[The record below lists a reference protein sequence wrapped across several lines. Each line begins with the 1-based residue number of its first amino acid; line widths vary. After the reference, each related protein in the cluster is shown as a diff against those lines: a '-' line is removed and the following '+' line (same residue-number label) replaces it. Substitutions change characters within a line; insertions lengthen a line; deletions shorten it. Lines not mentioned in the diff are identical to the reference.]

1 METIKITSCAALI
14 CGAVLLMSSCVKDDV
29 YRTPHPTQGALL
41 VTTDWSDRSSESVQP
56 VSYLLRVSGRS
67 GMSDEQSVKGNTN
80 LYHALLEPESY
91 ELLVYNVP
99 ESITVSGDIAT
110 VTAAGRN
117 GIEALPGYLFSA
129 VQALDM
135 AKDDTLSVMVKMRQR
150 IRQLT
155 LVLKLKEGDHN
166 HITAVNA
173 TLSGIASGINLRT
186 GALVSTS
193 DTFLSPVFMK
203 TEASVQT
210 IETDLTEVLH
220 EHFDDGSMTPLILG
234 ANFDLPSQ
242 ADFSGEISNWS
253 PVDGGQVDIH

>member
-1 METIKITSCAALI
+1 METIKITSCAVLI

-110 VTAAGRN
+110 VT
-117 GIEALPGYLFSA
+117 EQDF
-129 VQALDM
+129 
-135 AKDDTLSVMVKMRQR
+135 
-150 IRQLT
+150 
-155 LVLKLKEGDHN
+155 
-166 HITAVNA
+166 TA
-173 TLSGIASGINLRT
+173 IW
-186 GALVSTS
+186 
-193 DTFLSPVFMK
+193 
-203 TEASVQT
+203 
-210 IETDLTEVLH
+210 
-220 EHFDDGSMTPLILG
+220 
-234 ANFDLPSQ
+234 NFQ
-242 ADFSGEISNWS
+242 EI
-253 PVDGGQVDIH
+253 

>member
-110 VTAAGRN
+110 VTAAGGN

-135 AKDDTLSVMVKMRQR
+135 AKDDTLSVTVKMRQR

-155 LVLKLKEGDHN
+155 LVLKLKEGDHK

-186 GALVSTS
+186 GA
-193 DTFLSPVFMK
+193 
-203 TEASVQT
+203 
-210 IETDLTEVLH
+210 
-220 EHFDDGSMTPLILG
+220 
-234 ANFDLPSQ
+234 
-242 ADFSGEISNWS
+242 
-253 PVDGGQVDIH
+253 